1 MKERFDF
8 KKFIFALLIGAGC
21 ALTANLGA
29 LFLIP
34 AVAVVSF
41 IGVCWGMSYCAVA
54 AVLMVGG
61 VAAAYSSELWSMIA
75 VGLAAALSAA
85 FLTASLRKK
94 LPYRI
99 CALVLAVLAFAA
111 LYLSLSLPSLLAGK
125 EPYQGILDQ
134 IERIKALDTNGY
146 LTEDLGAVGETVPY
160 AYFGVLILLAEG
172 AALLELLIARRLCL
186 WCKAELRPMA
196 NFREWQLPNSL
207 KIGLPVLAGG
217 IILLYI
223 VKFGG
228 AQTVLFTALY
238 MLLPLLIAAG
248 AACLVYL
255 FSRRGKSVFFTILV
269 IFSVVLMPYFA
280 ALIGMADLYFGIR
293 RRLILADKLIREAF
307 EKAERNNSNTV
318 TVDFNDGRGP
328 QVIAVRRKRTA
339 DAFFDNNDEKPA
351 EKKDEPAPGNGGET
365 EGHAPSDGAAE
376 TNDKNDNGGENH
388 EGTA

>member
-1 MKERFDF
+1 
-8 KKFIFALLIGAGC
+8 
-21 ALTANLGA
+21 
-29 LFLIP
+29 
-34 AVAVVSF
+34 
-41 IGVCWGMSYCAVA
+41 MSYCAVA

-280 ALIGMADLYFGIR
+280 ALIGTADLYFGIR